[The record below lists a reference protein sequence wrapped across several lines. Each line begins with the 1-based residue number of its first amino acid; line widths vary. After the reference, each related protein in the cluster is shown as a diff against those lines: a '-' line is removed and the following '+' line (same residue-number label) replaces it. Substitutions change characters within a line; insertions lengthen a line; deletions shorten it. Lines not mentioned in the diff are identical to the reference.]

1 MSWAD
6 LEKITAPPPEDD
18 GAERRR
24 EAARSYLRTFTT
36 NDGDAVLAELRKLF
50 LDKEAPPECSDAA
63 LRHLEGQRSVVRF
76 ILRKIDE
83 GSK

>member
-1 MSWAD
+1 MPWSD
-6 LEKITAPPPEDD
+6 LETDTQPAPDAKRQEM
-18 GAERRR
+18 
-24 EAARSYLRTFTT
+24 ARSFLRVFTS

-50 LDKEAPPECSDAA
+50 LDKEAGPDVTDAA

>member
-1 MSWAD
+1 MSWPEFDA
-6 LEKITAPPPEDD
+6 ITAETVAADD
-18 GAERRR
+18 AARR
-24 EAARSYLRTFTT
+24 ERTRSYLRTFTT

-50 LDKEAPPECSDAA
+50 LDKEAGPDVTDAA